1 MYVYVY
7 GGRAIINSRLQVPA
21 DEGGVSLNHVL
32 HATSVKN
39 MALLDIQELLVSGVD
54 SRVQRLP
61 SGLDLHYLVCDRVKT
76 PTIIL
81 IHGNVSSS
89 VFWQRT
95 MLELSQHA
103 RIVAPDL
110 PNYGFS
116 GRRPVIASRGL
127 SDYSDDLAAFH
138 QALGLQPCHWLGWS
152 MGGGILMKLV
162 MEHQE
167 VVIGLGLSASLPPY
181 GLGTV
186 GPDGRL
192 RHSDGAGSGAGIAN
206 QALVS
211 ALARGDTGHDPAS
224 PRTVMRKVCVADPVV
239 WTSQDEDRYVQ
250 GMLRTALGP
259 DYYPGDSSASD
270 NWPGYAPGGR
280 GIVNAMSGLYF
291 NARGLLDL
299 KSKPPILWIQG
310 GKDQLISDRSILDA
324 SYLGQLGVLPGWPGA
339 GECPLEPMIEQWK
352 EFLNAYEGLGGAV
365 SRLWLA
371 NCGHSPHL
379 EEPEAV
385 HAALRKWLS

>member
-1 MYVYVY
+1 MT
-7 GGRAIINSRLQVPA
+7 LQGI
-21 DEGGVSLNHVL
+21 E
-32 HATSVKN
+32 
-39 MALLDIQELLVSGVD
+39 ELLVTGVD

-61 SGLDLHYLVCDRVKT
+61 SGLDLHYLVCDRVKS

-89 VFWQRT
+89 IFWQRT
-95 MLELSQHA
+95 MLELSQDA
-103 RIVAPDL
+103 RIIAPDL

-127 SDYSDDLAAFH
+127 SDFSDDLAAFH
-138 QALGLQPCHWLGWS
+138 QALGLPPCHWLGWS
-152 MGGGILMKLV
+152 MGGGILLKLA
-162 MEHQE
+162 MEYPE
-167 VVIGLGLSASLPPY
+167 LVIGLGLSASLPPY

-192 RHSDGAGSGAGIAN
+192 RYADGAGSGAGSAN

-211 ALARGDTGHDPAS
+211 TLASGDTGDGPSS
-224 PRTVMRKVCVADPVV
+224 PRTVMRKVYVANPVV
-239 WTSQDEDRYVQ
+239 LTTQDEDRYVQ
-250 GMLRTALGP
+250 AMLRTALGP

-280 GIVNAMSGLYF
+280 GIANAMSGLYF
-291 NARGLLDL
+291 NARGLLGL
-299 KSKPPILWIQG
+299 KSKPAILWIQG
-310 GKDQLISDRSILDA
+310 GKDQLISDRSFLDA
-324 SYLGQLGVLPGWPGA
+324 SNLGQLGVLPGWPGVA
-339 GECPLEPMIEQWK
+339 ECPLEPMIEQWK
-352 EFLNAYEGLGGAV
+352 GFLSAYEELGGSV

-379 EEPEAV
+379 EEPDAV
-385 HAALRKWLS
+385 HAAMRKWLSE